1 MPYFSNSLFVF
12 TYSILY
18 ISYSNYSL
26 RILRRKKHMK
36 QYATQNTE
44 VKVGPSKF
52 EVFAKKTLAF
62 VRESYRELPATLRGL
77 YRGMYRIC
85 SALMR
90 CILRLSIILIALIM
104 LYTFIES
111 HPQEWA
117 SCVEFFKDIW
127 GIFARVWY
135 NVTNI
140 LRF

>member
-1 MPYFSNSLFVF
+1 
-12 TYSILY
+12 
-18 ISYSNYSL
+18 
-26 RILRRKKHMK
+26 MK

-44 VKVGPSKF
+44 VKVGPSKI

-62 VRESYRELPATLRGL
+62 VRESYREFPAMLHGFFRGV
-77 YRGMYRIC
+77 YRIC

-127 GIFARVWY
+127 GIFTRALY
-135 NVTNI
+135 NAINI